1 MTYTLMTLA
10 HSRRAFLRNMAILGA
25 TTAAPFAWPGMG
37 LAQETPKAGGILS
50 LVTSGDPP
58 NFDPFS
64 NNSSFVLHVCAA
76 CYNSLLMMDPEE
88 PTKIVGDLATG
99 WTQSE
104 DGLTYTFTLVQNA
117 KFHDG
122 VPLTAA
128 DVKATFDIVRD
139 PPQGVVSSRKALL
152 AAVQSIDVVDDYT
165 VNFVLSRPSPGL
177 LASLATGW
185 FVVAPKHI
193 LDVKGTM
200 AADVI
205 GSGPFK
211 FKEFISG
218 TSYEMERNTEYHVP
232 DRPFLDG
239 LKYYIV
245 PDAGTRLAYLRT
257 GQIDLY
263 DGISGKDARG
273 VAAEVPDA
281 VTIHSTN
288 SYIGDPF
295 TMNATRAPFDNIN
308 VRKALA
314 LAVDHAEA
322 LRVLMQGDG
331 VVGGHLVP
339 GTWGMSAEDLAKMPG
354 YGADVEA
361 NRAEAR
367 RLLAEAGFPNG
378 FETTLTARKAAG
390 THEDRALFLADQFA
404 KIGVIAKLQIQ
415 ESAVYFDTM
424 NARQFDIATNV
435 ISALADDPD
444 FLIGPFHTS
453 DGALNYSGVS
463 VPEIDALFEQQT
475 KETDPAKRL
484 ELARQLELAS
494 MNAFGTVVL
503 YFKGKFV
510 ATSSSVR
517 GYVMHPEPD
526 NNRRYQNVWLADA

>member
-1 MTYTLMTLA
+1 MTNFLPILA
-10 HSRRAFLRNMAILGA
+10 NSRRAFLRNMAILGA
-25 TTAAPFAWPGMG
+25 STAAPLAWPGMG
-37 LAQETPKAGGILS
+37 LAQETPKAGGILN

-64 NNSSFVLHVCAA
+64 NNSSFVLHIVAA
-76 CYNSLLMMDPEE
+76 CYNSLLMMNPEE
-88 PTKIVGDLATG
+88 PTQIVGDLATS

-104 DGLTYTFTLVQNA
+104 DGLTYTFNLVQNA

-128 DVKATFDIVRD
+128 DVKATFDIVRA
-139 PPQGVVSSRKALL
+139 PPEGVVSSRKALL
-152 AAVQSIDVVDDYT
+152 SAISSIDVVDNFT

-193 LDVKGTM
+193 LDAKGTM
-200 AADVI
+200 KEDVI

-211 FKEFISG
+211 FKEFVPG
-218 TSYEMERNTEYHVP
+218 TSYEMERNTDYHVP
-232 DRPFLDG
+232 ERPFLDG

-245 PDAGTRLAYLRT
+245 PDAGTRLAYLKT

-263 DGISGKDARG
+263 DGISGKDARAA
-273 VAAEVPDA
+273 VAEVPGM
-281 VTIHSTN
+281 VTAYSTN

-295 TMNATRAPFDNIN
+295 TMNSARAPFDNIN

-322 LRVLMQGDG
+322 LQVLMQGDG

-339 GTWGMSAEDLAKMPG
+339 GTWGMSAEELANMPG

-367 RLLAEAGFPNG
+367 ALLAEAGFPNG

-390 THEDRALFLADQFA
+390 THEDRALFLSDQFA
-404 KIGVIAKLQIQ
+404 KIGVKAVLNIQ
-415 ESAVYFDTM
+415 ESAVYFETM
-424 NARQFDIATNV
+424 NGRQFDVATNV
-435 ISALADDPD
+435 VSALADDPD
-444 FLIGPFHTS
+444 FLIGPFHTT

-463 VPEIDALFEQQT
+463 VPEVDDLFLQQSQ
-475 KETDPAKRL
+475 ETDPAKRL
-484 ELARQLELAS
+484 ELARQLEVAS

-510 ATSSSVR
+510 ATSSRVR

>member
-1 MTYTLMTLA
+1 MTTSLIAMA
-10 HSRRAFLRNMAILGA
+10 QSRRAFLRNMAILGA
-25 TTAAPFAWPGMG
+25 ATGAPLVWPGRG

-76 CYNSLLMMDPEE
+76 CYNSLLMMDPAD
-88 PTKIVGDLATG
+88 PTKIVGDLVTE
-99 WTQSE
+99 WTQSD
-104 DGLTYTFTLVQNA
+104 DGLVYTFKLVENA

-128 DVKATFDIVRD
+128 DVKHTFDIVRD
-139 PPQGVVSSRKALL
+139 PPEGVVSSRKALL
-152 AAVQSIDVVDDYT
+152 SAVERIDVVDDFT
-165 VNFVLSRPSPGL
+165 VTFVLSRPSPGL
-177 LASLATGW
+177 IASLATGW

-193 LDVKGTM
+193 LEVKGTM
-200 AADVI
+200 AADVV

-211 FKEFISG
+211 FKEFVPG
-218 TSYEMERNTEYHVP
+218 TSYEMERNTDYHVP

-245 PDAGTRLAYLRT
+245 PDAGTRLAYVRT

-273 VAAEVPDA
+273 LAAEVPDA
-281 VTIHSTN
+281 VTVYSAN

-295 TMNATRAPFDNIN
+295 TMNAARAPFDNIN

-322 LRVLMQGDG
+322 LQVLMQGDG

-339 GTWGMSAEDLAKMPG
+339 GAWGMNAEDLAKMPG
-354 YGADVEA
+354 YGADIEA

-367 RLLAEAGFPNG
+367 RLLAEAGFPDG

-404 KIGVIAKLQIQ
+404 KIGVKAALQVQ
-415 ESAVYFDTM
+415 ESAVYFETM
-424 NARQFDIATNV
+424 NNRQFDVATNV
-435 ISALADDPD
+435 ISALTDDPD
-444 FLIGPFHTS
+444 FLIGPFHTT

-463 VPEIDALFEQQT
+463 VPEIDALFLEQTQ
-475 KETDPAKRL
+475 ETDPARRL

-510 ATSSSVR
+510 VTSSRVR
-517 GYVMHPEPD
+517 GFVMHPEPD
-526 NNRRYQNVWLADA
+526 NNRRYQNVWLADV

>member
-1 MTYTLMTLA
+1 MTDGLITSA
-10 HSRRAFLRNMAILGA
+10 HSRRVFLRNLALLGA
-25 TTAAPFAWPGMG
+25 TTAAPLAWPGMG
-37 LAQETPKAGGILS
+37 FGQETPRAGGVLT

-64 NNSSFVLHVCAA
+64 NTSSFVLHICAA
-76 CYNSLLMMDPEE
+76 CYNSLLMMDPDD
-88 PTKIVGDLATG
+88 PTRIVGDLATG

-128 DVKATFDIVRD
+128 DVKYTFDIVRA
-139 PPQGVVSSRKALL
+139 PPEGVVSSRKALL
-152 AAVQSIDVVDDYT
+152 SAIERIDVVDDYT

-177 LASLATGW
+177 IASLATGW
-185 FVVAPKHI
+185 FVVAPKHV
-193 LDVKGTM
+193 LEVKGTM
-200 AADVI
+200 AEDVI

-211 FKEFISG
+211 FREFIPG
-218 TSYEMERNTEYHVP
+218 TSYSMDRNPDYHVAG
-232 DRPFLDG
+232 RPFLDG
-239 LKYYIV
+239 LTYYIV

-263 DGISGKDARG
+263 DGISGKDARAM
-273 VAAEVPDA
+273 AAELPDA
-281 VTIHSTN
+281 VTVYSAN

-295 TMNATRAPFDNIN
+295 TMNSARAPFDNIN
-308 VRKALA
+308 VRKAMA
-314 LAVDHAEA
+314 LAVDHAES
-322 LRVLMQGDG
+322 LRVLMQDDG

-339 GTWGMSAEDLAKMPG
+339 GHWGMSAEDLAKMPG
-354 YGADVEA
+354 YGPDIEA

-404 KIGVIAKLQIQ
+404 KIGVTAKLQVQ
-415 ESAVYFDTM
+415 ESAVYFETM
-424 NARQFDIATNV
+424 NNRQFDVATNV
-435 ISALADDPD
+435 ISALSDDPD
-444 FLIGPFHTS
+444 FLIGPFHTT
-453 DGALNYSGVS
+453 DGSLNYSGVS
-463 VPEIDALFEQQT
+463 VPEIDELFALQT
-475 KETDPAKRL
+475 QETDPAKRL
-484 ELARQLELAS
+484 ELARQLEVAT

-503 YFKGKFV
+503 YYKGKFV
-510 ATSSSVR
+510 VTSSRVR

-526 NNRRYQNVWLADA
+526 NNRRYQNVWLADS

>member
-1 MTYTLMTLA
+1 MTNTLIALEQ
-10 HSRRAFLRNMAILGA
+10 SRRVFLHNLAIFGVGSSGMLAF
-25 TTAAPFAWPGMG
+25 PGMS
-37 LAQETPKAGGILS
+37 LAQATPKAGGVLTFC
-50 LVTSGDPP
+50 TSGDPP

-64 NNSSFVLHVCAA
+64 NNSSFVLHVVGA
-76 CYNSLLMMDPEE
+76 CYNSLLMMDPDD
-88 PTKIVGDLATG
+88 PTKITGDLVTD

-104 DGLTYTFTLVQNA
+104 DGLTYTFKLVQNA

-128 DVKATFDIVRD
+128 DVKHTFDIVRA
-139 PPQGVVSSRKALL
+139 PPEGVVSSRKALL
-152 AAVQSIDVVDDYT
+152 SAISSIDVVDDYT
-165 VNFVLSRPSPGL
+165 VSFVLSRPSPGL
-177 LASLATGW
+177 IASLATGW

-193 LDVKGTM
+193 LEVKGTM

-211 FKEFISG
+211 FKEFIPG
-218 TSYEMERNTEYHVP
+218 TSYEMERNADYHIP
-232 DRPFLDG
+232 ERPFLDG

-245 PDAGTRLAYLRT
+245 PDAGTRLAYLKT

-263 DGISGKDARG
+263 DGISGKDARA
-273 VAAEVPDA
+273 VTADVPDA
-281 VTIHSTN
+281 VKVHSTN

-295 TMNATRAPFDNIN
+295 TMNAARAPFDNVN

-339 GTWGMSAEDLAKMPG
+339 GAWGMGAEELAKMPG
-354 YGADVEA
+354 YGADVAA

-367 RLLAEAGFPNG
+367 KLLAEAGFPDG

-404 KIGVIAKLQIQ
+404 KIGVKATLNVQ
-415 ESAVYFDTM
+415 EFAVYFETM

-435 ISALADDPD
+435 VSALTDDPD
-444 FLIGPFHTS
+444 FLIGPFHTT

-463 VPEIDALFEQQT
+463 VPEVDDLFLQQT
-475 KETDPAKRL
+475 QETDPARRL
-484 ELARQLELAS
+484 ELARALELAS

-510 ATSSSVR
+510 VTSARVQ

>member
-1 MTYTLMTLA
+1 MV
-10 HSRRAFLRNMAILGA
+10 
-25 TTAAPFAWPGMG
+25 
-37 LAQETPKAGGILS
+37 E
-50 LVTSGDPP
+50 
-58 NFDPFS
+58 
-64 NNSSFVLHVCAA
+64 
-76 CYNSLLMMDPEE
+76 
-88 PTKIVGDLATG
+88 
-99 WTQSE
+99 
-104 DGLTYTFTLVQNA
+104 NA

-128 DVKATFDIVRD
+128 DVKHTFDIVRD
-139 PPQGVVSSRKALL
+139 PPEGVVSSRKALL
-152 AAVQSIDVVDDYT
+152 SAVERIDVVDDFT
-165 VNFVLSRPSPGL
+165 VTFVLSRPSPGL
-177 LASLATGW
+177 IASLATGW

-193 LDVKGTM
+193 LEVKGTM
-200 AADVI
+200 AADVV

-211 FKEFISG
+211 FKEFVPG
-218 TSYEMERNTEYHVP
+218 TSYEMERNTDYHVP

-245 PDAGTRLAYLRT
+245 PDAGTRLAYVRT

-273 VAAEVPDA
+273 LAAEVPDA
-281 VTIHSTN
+281 VTVYSAN

-295 TMNATRAPFDNIN
+295 TMNAARAPFDNIN

-322 LRVLMQGDG
+322 LQVLMQGDG

-339 GTWGMSAEDLAKMPG
+339 GAWGMNAEDLAKMPG
-354 YGADVEA
+354 YGADIEA

-367 RLLAEAGFPNG
+367 RLLAEAGFPDG

-404 KIGVIAKLQIQ
+404 KIGVKAALQVQ
-415 ESAVYFDTM
+415 ESAVYFETM
-424 NARQFDIATNV
+424 NNRQFDVATNV
-435 ISALADDPD
+435 ISALTDDPD
-444 FLIGPFHTS
+444 FLIGPFHTT

-463 VPEIDALFEQQT
+463 VPEIDALFLEQTQ
-475 KETDPAKRL
+475 ETDPARRL

-510 ATSSSVR
+510 VTSSRVR
-517 GYVMHPEPD
+517 GFVMHPEPD
-526 NNRRYQNVWLADA
+526 NNRRYQNVWLADV

>member
-1 MTYTLMTLA
+1 MSNTLMGLV
-10 HSRRAFLRNMAILGA
+10 HSRRAFLRGVAILGA
-25 TTAAPFAWPGMG
+25 STAAPFAFARAGF
-37 LAQETPKAGGILS
+37 AQDVPKAGGILS

-76 CYNSLLMMDPEE
+76 CYNSLLMMDPSD
-88 PTKIVGDLATG
+88 PTKIIGDLATE
-99 WTQSE
+99 WSQSD
-104 DGLTYTFTLVQNA
+104 DGLSYTFSLVQNA

-128 DVKATFDIVRD
+128 DVKATFDIVRA
-139 PPQGVVSSRKALL
+139 PPEGVISSRKALL
-152 AAVQSIDVVDDYT
+152 AAVQSVDIVDDFT
-165 VNFVLSRPSPGL
+165 ITFVLSRPSPGL
-177 LASLATGW
+177 IASLATGW

-200 AADVI
+200 AADVV

-211 FKEFISG
+211 FKDFVPG
-218 TSYEMERNTEYHVP
+218 VSYSMERNTDYHVP

-239 LKYYIV
+239 LIYYIV
-245 PDAGTRLAYLRT
+245 PDAGTRLAYTRT

-263 DGISGKDARG
+263 DGISGKDARAV
-273 VAAEVPDA
+273 VAQVPEK
-281 VTIHSTN
+281 VTLYSTN
-288 SYIGDPF
+288 SFIGDPF
-295 TMNATRAPFDNIN
+295 TMNAARPPFDNIN

-339 GTWGMSAEDLAKMPG
+339 GAWGMSAEELAKLPG

-367 RLLAEAGFPNG
+367 RLLAEAGFSNG

-404 KIGVIAKLQIQ
+404 KIGVVAKLQVQ
-415 ESAVYFDTM
+415 ESAVYFETM
-424 NARQFDIATNV
+424 KVRSFDIATNV
-435 ISALADDPD
+435 ISALSDDPD
-444 FLIGPFHTS
+444 FMIGPFHTTN
-453 DGALNYSGVS
+453 GALNYSGIS
-463 VPEIDALFEQQT
+463 APEVDALFDQQT
-475 KETDPAKRL
+475 QETDSAKRL
-484 ELARQLELAS
+484 DLAHQLELSS
-494 MNAFGTVVL
+494 MNTFGTVVL
-503 YFKGKFV
+503 YFKSKFV
-510 ATSSSVR
+510 VTSSRVR

-526 NNRRYQNVWLADA
+526 NNRRYQNVWLADS